1 MTNYDAIL
9 KLLPQEKI
17 SIEAL
22 SDLIYLYYSNSKAL
36 PSSTDYS
43 KIKGGY
49 YKDRGWFYD
58 KRLDQY
64 FKAIGKYLLKKGS
77 DAVVAD
83 HEEFSIDPRQE
94 SIGQKNLV
102 DILIPKKIET
112 AHWVWLHGKHY
123 HGFSYQARLYFSL
136 KGGKN
141 SILFIQDLAKA
152 LNDKEI
158 PFRLKYEKEF
168 TERNEN
174 CVLYF
179 DKSHY
184 FLVFIIVKNYWC
196 AGCGVFKQPACFPFV
211 KTFPEFPGVAFAE
224 DPDTGQ
230 SFGQQRC
237 QALAE
242 ILITNRGN
250 TALID
255 LGLKARGFNPEKF
268 YLNPYTNFPYN
279 FSVFDRRDD
288 SHDFTVDLP
297 SGKGYIR
304 LSMVKKMV
312 YLILKNFLVYQDGEE
327 SIFHIPECKNKPGE
341 TSFENPNNKT
351 IYTLCSDD
359 KKEEILHFLLNY
371 LEVLCKKN
379 SADHYVLE
387 FVRYYLR
394 SFKTNPTIK
403 TMENRFKVLK
413 TYYCD
418 GKGKKIDHI
427 QFLGEEKTKPKYQV
441 YQKNLIRNFRHR
453 GVVSYLPN
461 DEFIAS
467 YKNFGYVYIGT
478 HFLRQVTSI

>member
-1 MTNYDAIL
+1 MIDYDAIR
-9 KLLPQEKI
+9 KLFLQEKI

-22 SDLIYLYYSNSKAL
+22 CDEIYYFYSNSEGL

-58 KRLDQY
+58 KRLDRY
-64 FKAIGKYLLKKGS
+64 FKSIGKYLLKKGS
-77 DAVVAD
+77 DAVVAG

-102 DILIPKKIET
+102 DILIPKRIET

-136 KGGKN
+136 RGGEN
-141 SILFIQDLAKA
+141 SIRFIQDLAKA

-196 AGCGVFKQPACFPFV
+196 AGYGVFRPPVCFPFV

-224 DPDTGQ
+224 DPDSGQ

-242 ILITNRGN
+242 ILIDNGRD
-250 TALID
+250 ADID
-255 LGLKARGFNPEKF
+255 KELKVRGFNPEKF

-279 FSVFDRRDD
+279 FSIFDRIDD
-288 SHDFTVDLP
+288 YQDYTVSLP

-304 LSMVKKMV
+304 LTMVKKMV
-312 YLILKNFLVYQDGEE
+312 YLILKNFLVYQDGEDFL
-327 SIFHIPECKNKPGE
+327 FHISECTNEPRE
-341 TSFENPNNKT
+341 SSFENPNNEITYK
-351 IYTLCSDD
+351 LCSDD
-359 KKEEILHFLLNY
+359 EKEEILHFLVSY
-371 LEVLCKKN
+371 LEVLHRKK
-379 SADHYVLE
+379 STDHYVLE
-387 FVRYYLR
+387 FVKYYLP
-394 SFKTNPTIK
+394 SFKTSPAIK
-403 TMENRFKVLK
+403 ELK
-413 TYYCD
+413 SRIRDLEINYGGEEVD
-418 GKGKKIDHI
+418 QAIHV
-427 QFLGEEKTKPKYQV
+427 QFLGDEKTKPEYQV

-467 YKNFGYVYIGT
+467 YKNFGYTYIGT
-478 HFLRQVTSI
+478 HFLRQVISI